1 MYEAG
6 CVLCC
11 IVLCWFGVERRLCCE
26 CTISCFLF
34 LVVVVANWRKKLT
47 RGINEY
53 FTTIL
58 YTGGSRAKDQLQI
71 AILFGNEGGTH
82 TVELDKERML
92 GVECEATFEVG
103 LCRQQLAEV
112 QVSNAPSQMVVGHC

>member
-1 MYEAG
+1 
-6 CVLCC
+6 
-11 IVLCWFGVERRLCCE
+11 
-26 CTISCFLF
+26 
-34 LVVVVANWRKKLT
+34 VVANWRKKLT

-58 YTGGSRAKDQLQI
+58 YTGGVKGQLQI

-82 TVELDKERML
+82 AVELDKERML
-92 GVECEATFEVG
+92 GVKGEATFEVG

-112 QVSNAPSQMVVGHC
+112 QVSNAPSQVVVGHC